1 MVGDLD
7 YAGLTGKLYT
17 PAEGNAIPAVAFGHD
32 WRKDISAYHATL
44 RHLASWGIA
53 VAAPNTE
60 KGISPD
66 HRGFAADLESA
77 LQILTGVKLG
87 NGSVSVSPTKIGFV
101 GHGMGASAAV
111 LAAASRPNLNAVA
124 ALYPSLSSPPAE
136 AAASAVTAPGLIIG
150 PEESPILSY
159 GNAPKVAA
167 RWAGKAVY
175 RVVEGA
181 DHETITEE
189 RLMKYITGGDRSV
202 SRRETIRGLL
212 TGFLLH
218 ELAGE
223 KKYSGFS
230 ERDAEAKGVYSLFGD
245 ALADTADITAMK
257 NVPVV
262 GDQLNAL

>member
-7 YAGLTGKLYT
+7 YAGLSGKIYT

-32 WRKDISAYHATL
+32 WRKDISAYHGTL

-60 KGISPD
+60 KGFSPD

-77 LQILTGVKLG
+77 IQILTGVKLG
-87 NGSVSVSPTKIGFV
+87 QGNVSISPTHIGFV
-101 GHGMGASAAV
+101 GHGMGASAAI
-111 LAAASRPNLNAVA
+111 LAAASRPNLGAVA

-136 AAASAVTAPGLIIG
+136 ASAAAVTAPGLIIG

-175 RVVEGA
+175 RVVEDA
-181 DHETITEE
+181 DHETLTEDTA
-189 RLMKYITGGDRSV
+189 MKFLTGGDRST
-202 SRRETIRGLL
+202 SRRETLRGLL

-223 KKYSGFS
+223 KKYSGFA
-230 ERDAEAKGVYSLFGD
+230 ERNAEAKGVYSLFGES
-245 ALADTADITAMK
+245 LADTADITGLK

-262 GDQLNAL
+262 GNQLETR